1 MTLETISEQYTHRQ
15 FNCQDFD
22 FQASSQIILNKHNN
36 LKHKE
41 KNSVQESTFK
51 CSNCDKQFSAMWNLK
66 NHIRDEHETMEECIW
81 FKKGSCRF
89 LEKKVCWNKHTVLL
103 QNKAESNVKNIQCH
117 NYKET
122 FKRVSHMMIHK
133 KNKHPEK
140 VRLCRNGESCD
151 FKNCWYRHSNTHT
164 SDNENIT
171 NSRNQTEVELN
182 FHKGQNQTNPS
193 DNIN

>member
-1 MTLETISEQYTHRQ
+1 M
-15 FNCQDFD
+15 
-22 FQASSQIILNKHNN
+22 
-36 LKHKE
+36 
-41 KNSVQESTFK
+41 
-51 CSNCDKQFSAMWNLK
+51 
-66 NHIRDEHETMEECIW
+66 
-81 FKKGSCRF
+81 
-89 LEKKVCWNKHTVLL
+89 
-103 QNKAESNVKNIQCH
+103 KNIQSH
-117 NYKET
+117 NYKDT
-122 FKRVSHMMIHK
+122 FKRVSNMMIHK

-182 FHKGQNQTNPS
+182 FQKGQNQTNPS